1 MTAARPPCSVCHR
14 RHREPGS
21 ARCCDCGAGRIHGT
35 TAPPRRRPRPTPAE
49 QIGGDTGGTDDDTP
63 GGEEPA

>member
-1 MTAARPPCSVCHR
+1 MNVARPLCSVCHR

-35 TAPPRRRPRPTPAE
+35 AAPPRRPRRPRPAE
-49 QIGGDTGGTDDDTP
+49 QLGDTGDTDP
-63 GGEEPA
+63 EGGGFAP